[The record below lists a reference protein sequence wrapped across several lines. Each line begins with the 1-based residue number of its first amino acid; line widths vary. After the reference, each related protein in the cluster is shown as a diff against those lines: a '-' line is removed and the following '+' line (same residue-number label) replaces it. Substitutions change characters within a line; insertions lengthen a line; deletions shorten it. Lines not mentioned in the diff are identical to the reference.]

1 MPIGTSG
8 ESSES
13 QMEPVVVT
21 EWTREFI
28 ALESRNREAYL
39 ARDVEGLSRLW
50 SEDLV
55 VNSPINRVHHRR
67 QVLDLLEAGVI
78 AHSSYEVD
86 IEVVERL
93 GELVVIM
100 GAERIVNAPGTP
112 LIHRRFTNVWRQEAG
127 QWRMFLRHANVT
139 TP

>member
-1 MPIGTSG
+1 MVG
-8 ESSES
+8 
-13 QMEPVVVT
+13 T
-21 EWTREFI
+21 EWKSEFV
-28 ALESRNREAYL
+28 ALEARNREAYL
-39 ARDVEGLSRLW
+39 ARDIEGLSSLW

-55 VNSPINRVHHRR
+55 VNSPINRVHHRP
-67 QVLDLLEAGVI
+67 QVLDLLKAGVI

-127 QWRMFLRHANVT
+127 AWRMFLRHANVIV
-139 TP
+139 

>member
-1 MPIGTSG
+1 MQS
-8 ESSES
+8 
-13 QMEPVVVT
+13 VVDT
-21 EWTREFI
+21 ELTREFI

-39 ARDVEGLSRLW
+39 ARDIEGLSRLW

-55 VNSPINRVHHRR
+55 VNSPINRVHHRP
-67 QVLDLLEAGVI
+67 QVLDLLKAGVI

-127 QWRMFLRHANVT
+127 AWRMFLRHANVIV
-139 TP
+139 